1 MRIGVVFPQTELGGD
16 VGAVR
21 AYARG
26 AEELGFTHVLAYDHV
41 VGADPAVHAGWDG
54 PYDVRTTFHEPL
66 VLYGYLAAVTS
77 MELVTGIVI
86 LPQRQTA
93 LVAKQA
99 AEVDLLTGGRFRL
112 GVGIGWN
119 RVEYDALGQD
129 FSTRG
134 RRLEEQITLL
144 RRLWTEQSVTFSGT
158 FDQITGAGLAPL
170 PVQRPIPVWV
180 GAQSP
185 PAYRRAGRLADGWFP
200 QMAPGPH
207 LEAARRIVT
216 EAAAQAGRDPA
227 SLGMEGRLRWQQD
240 QDSLAAAIRQWQ
252 DAGAT
257 HLSVNTMGAGLTT
270 VDDHLAA
277 LTTAA
282 EAAKAIGGCAI

>member
-1 MRIGVVFPQTELGGD
+1 MRIGVVFPQAELGGD
-16 VGAVR
+16 AGAVR
-21 AYARG
+21 AYAQQ

-54 PYDVRTTFHEPL
+54 PYDVHTTFHEPM

-77 MELVTGIVI
+77 MELVTGIII
-86 LPQRQTA
+86 LPQRQTVLA
-93 LVAKQA
+93 AKQA
-99 AEVDLLTGGRFRL
+99 AEVDLLSGGKFRL

-119 RVEYDALGQD
+119 RVEYEALGQD

-134 RRLEEQITLL
+134 KRLEEQITLL

-158 FDQITGAGLAPL
+158 FDQVTGAGLAPL

-185 PAYRRAGRLADGWFP
+185 HAYRRAGRLADGWFP
-200 QMAPGPH
+200 QVAPGPQ
-207 LEAARRIVT
+207 LQEARRTIT
-216 EAAAQAGRDPA
+216 QAAAEAGRDPD
-227 SLGMEGRLRWQQD
+227 SLGMEGRLSWQQD
-240 QDSLAAAIRQWQ
+240 RDQMAAAMRQWQ

-257 HLSVNTMGAGLTT
+257 HLSVNTMGAGLKT

-277 LTTAA
+277 LATAA
-282 EAAKAIGGCAI
+282 EAAKTISG